1 MAEGLYGTV
10 NTQITRQ
17 DPEIEKY
24 RRALLSD
31 VQGFVKKQISD
42 PQAPPSYEVAGL
54 GSGEQRAINLASQG
68 VGAYQPFI
76 QGGSQAISGG
86 QSLINQGG
94 VGALQQGIGA
104 LGGGQTFINQAANLA
119 ANTRNEPYGYQA
131 AANRGVAQT
140 LDRAEGMFG
149 GTTGSFDPSNIQN
162 FMNPYEDQAVN
173 QALSDIQRSADIQ
186 QNQLNAQAVGAGA
199 FGGSR
204 QGIQQAELDRNALE
218 QQGRTAAQM
227 RQAGFV
233 DAANRA
239 QQAFEASQGR
249 GQAAASQLGQFG
261 LQGAQQQ
268 GNLGVQYG
276 QLGQQDVSQLLS
288 MGGQQQAL
296 GQGLG
301 SLASQY
307 GQFGSQLGQLGGQQA
322 GLGSMQSSLNTQD
335 LTNLTATGAMERGV
349 RQAGLDARRLTDT
362 SRQAQPYQQ
371 YGFLSDIYMG
381 TPTSQQTVT
390 GQTAPQVSPF
400 QTALGLGIQG
410 LSAASGASRM
420 GLF

>member
-1 MAEGLYGTV
+1 MPPIARSKRL
-10 NTQITRQ
+10 
-17 DPEIEKY
+17 
-24 RRALLSD
+24 RRR
-31 VQGFVKKQISD
+31 K
-42 PQAPPSYEVAGL
+42 
-54 GSGEQRAINLASQG
+54 
-68 VGAYQPFI
+68 
-76 QGGSQAISGG
+76 
-86 QSLINQGG
+86 
-94 VGALQQGIGA
+94 
-104 LGGGQTFINQAANLA
+104 
-119 ANTRNEPYGYQA
+119 
-131 AANRGVAQT
+131 
-140 LDRAEGMFG
+140 
-149 GTTGSFDPSNIQN
+149 
-162 FMNPYEDQAVN
+162 AV
-173 QALSDIQRSADIQ
+173 
-186 QNQLNAQAVGAGA
+186 
-199 FGGSR
+199 
-204 QGIQQAELDRNALE
+204 
-218 QQGRTAAQM
+218 
-227 RQAGFV
+227 
-233 DAANRA
+233 
-239 QQAFEASQGR
+239 
-249 GQAAASQLGQFG
+249 
-261 LQGAQQQ
+261 QQQ